1 MGSGKTTHGKK
12 LAPLFNLPFIDL
24 DTFIEQHEKQSIQSM
39 FETDGE
45 KKFRETETK
54 HLGHILNTQPASVI
68 SLGGGTPCFN
78 NNLDLIKKSGL
89 LVFIELPLRVLM
101 DRLSQSTQNRPLFSS
116 INEDTRLQKMQELY
130 NERLKYY
137 TRAHITINGI
147 NLTPK
152 ILYTQIVEFIQK

>member
-24 DTFIEQHEKQSIQSM
+24 DAFIEQHEKQSIQSM

-45 KKFRETETK
+45 TKFRETETK
-54 HLGHILNTQPASVI
+54 HLGQILNTEPASVI
-68 SLGGGTPCFN
+68 SLGGGTLCFN
-78 NNLDLIKKSGL
+78 NNLDLIKENGL
-89 LVFIELPLRVLM
+89 LVYIELPLRVLM

-116 INEDTRLQKMQELY
+116 VNHETRLQKMEGLY
-130 NERLKYY
+130 TERLEYY

-152 ILYTQIVEFIQK
+152 ILYTQIVEFMQK